1 MPSAPRPASAAHAS
15 PPSSQLKTM
24 EGVLEDL
31 PPYVEKI
38 RAWSIKQRSMAK
50 RKLVKASQPLV
61 YVPPPPQAPF
71 A

>member
-1 MPSAPRPASAAHAS
+1 
-15 PPSSQLKTM
+15 M

-31 PPYVEKI
+31 PSYVEKI